1 MKIDRRKKSL
11 DIMRKSAQSD
21 QIRQMLENTLDECV
35 STANTEN
42 SAEERLQAV
51 MTKAKERGMSADSI
65 FSFFNGG
72 NPNTTQITNDS
83 FFNSIVK
90 LGDSLISITADELT
104 QIVNKFDKNE
114 DGKISIAEFKNYCY
128 YEIPSVAWKAERTRL
143 EKTGEMKMLKAQL
156 SRRFKV
162 SDTLDENNCGEE
174 VCRTSKFFW
183 KTNNNVEI
191 RVFFTEVLNVITLQI
206 YSQTFEKELPSI
218 YVCRNKVAFQH
229 TRYKAE
235 VEQAMQKVESL
246 TDTLEAAE
254 KEASWESISKY
265 VVARLK
271 LWERDDSEDTN
282 AEIPA
287 EIPTEE
293 CAHILND
300 ASFIPY
306 LCKLTGES
314 EVLLYVLKVISFNIH
329 SERLFL
335 FVTIRLPQTMHM
347 TPS

>member
-1 MKIDRRKKSL
+1 
-11 DIMRKSAQSD
+11 
-21 QIRQMLENTLDECV
+21 
-35 STANTEN
+35 
-42 SAEERLQAV
+42 
-51 MTKAKERGMSADSI
+51 
-65 FSFFNGG
+65 
-72 NPNTTQITNDS
+72 
-83 FFNSIVK
+83 
-90 LGDSLISITADELT
+90 
-104 QIVNKFDKNE
+104 
-114 DGKISIAEFKNYCY
+114 
-128 YEIPSVAWKAERTRL
+128 
-143 EKTGEMKMLKAQL
+143 
-156 SRRFKV
+156 
-162 SDTLDENNCGEE
+162 
-174 VCRTSKFFW
+174 
-183 KTNNNVEI
+183 
-191 RVFFTEVLNVITLQI
+191 VFFTEVLNVITLQI